1 LSTKIQHFLITRFC
15 CKNILTRKNTGLDPL
30 NPDRLATRFFLLE
43 MLCLP
48 SIQSQTNQNFTWI
61 ILVDP
66 NLNGPSV
73 NKLEELVSQR
83 PNTILHQHIPTIDF
97 LSLDWL
103 VPYMEE
109 DVDYILTSNFDDDD
123 TASENFVSHLH
134 EKIFDQAAKNK
145 LPVMKTYG
153 FREII
158 TWDIVSSDK
167 HPFGTISPWNRK
179 TKVSS
184 CGFSF
189 LCKYPEYDINAMGM
203 EHRYAM

>member
-1 LSTKIQHFLITRFC
+1 MP
-15 CKNILTRKNTGLDPL
+15 RKNTGLDPL